1 MTVGVVESGLFIG
14 RSSAV
19 IVATDRG
26 VNIMTPTGSGVP

>member
-19 IVATDRG
+19 IVATSSGID
-26 VNIMTPTGSGVP
+26 IMTPAGGRAP